1 MSESKVAGIEQDA
14 DAEVQSFFQQ
24 VGWRVLIA
32 VFGLIA
38 HETAVFTWKQLTGG
52 PPPRRRGRKS

>member
-14 DAEVQSFFQQ
+14 TEEAQSLVRR

-38 HETAVFTWKQLTGG
+38 HEAAVFTWRQLTGG
-52 PPPRRRGRKS
+52 PPPRRRARKA